1 MDRSF
6 TPLAFTRAL
15 VAGCE
20 RVAAWADLLDEIN
33 VFPVADGDTGRNLK
47 ISLGPLGG
55 ANGVPSVLSQALIQS
70 ATGNSGN
77 IAAAFFCRFLSEA
90 VSGGMRPSL
99 IAGRDAAWH
108 AVADP
113 KPGTMLTL
121 FDALVQATE
130 KWPARVLRHDVDAI
144 VENLDGAVR
153 STVELLP
160 ELKRAGVVDAG
171 ALGMFIFFEGFF
183 YRLESE
189 TADMVP
195 VTERFAGLLDVTGDI
210 VGGQFPGYCVN
221 TIIRATDSAKLA
233 PGTAGLGES
242 VVAVADGDRFRL
254 HLHTPNQQAARSRL
268 ETLGEIV
275 DWQVEPMDARG
286 AIRFSR
292 SGGKSVHVM
301 TDAAGSITRE
311 EARALGITLLDSR
324 LVVDDRS
331 APETLFDAPPMY
343 RAMSAGRRV
352 STAQASVFQ
361 KHQSYQS
368 ALGRHDNV
376 LYLTVGSVYTGNF
389 ATASRWRETR
399 GMTDRFMVMDTGAAS
414 GRLGLIAR
422 MVARF
427 ARSGEP
433 LKVVAAYARKAIDS
447 CGELIF
453 LDQLKFLAAG
463 GRISKS
469 KGFFGDLFGIKPVI
483 SPTADGAARVGTVR
497 KSADQLPFALAYLKQ
512 RFSPDRRLT
521 ILLQFSDNEQRVQ
534 EAIQPE
540 IQLQFPQAAIT
551 VSRLSLTAG
560 AHMGPG
566 TWGVAF
572 CPDLDGND
580 IEENNQEDH
589 L

>member
-1 MDRSF
+1 MDPF
-6 TPLAFTRAL
+6 TPPAFTRAL

-55 ANGVPSVLSQALIQS
+55 ACGVPSVLPQALIQS

-77 IAAAFFCRFLSEA
+77 IAAAFFCRFLPEA
-90 VSGGMRPSL
+90 ESGGMRPSFV
-99 IAGRDAAWH
+99 AGRDAAWH

-130 KWPARVLRHDVDAI
+130 KWPAGGFRHDVDGI
-144 VENLDGAVR
+144 VDHLAGAVR
-153 STVELLP
+153 STAELLP

-189 TADMVP
+189 AAEMVP
-195 VTERFAGLLDVTGDI
+195 VTERFAGLLDVAGDI
-210 VGGQFPGYCVN
+210 NGGQFPGYCVN
-221 TIIRATDSAKLA
+221 TIIRATDSARLS

-254 HLHTPNQQAARSRL
+254 HLHTRNQQAVRSRL
-268 ETLGEIV
+268 EALGEIV
-275 DWQVEPMDARG
+275 DWQVESMDARG
-286 AIRFSR
+286 DIAVSR
-292 SGGKSVHVM
+292 GDGKSVHVM

-311 EARALGITLLDSR
+311 EARTLGITLLDSR

-331 APETLFDAPPMY
+331 ASETLFEAPLMY
-343 RAMSAGRRV
+343 RAMSGGRRV

-368 ALGRHDNV
+368 ALGRHDKV

-399 GMTDRFMVMDTGAAS
+399 GMADRFMVMDTGAAS

-422 MVARF
+422 MTAQF

-433 LKVVAAYARKAIDS
+433 LTAVAAFARQAIDG

-463 GRISKS
+463 GRISTS

-483 SPTADGAARVGTVR
+483 SPTADG
-497 KSADQLPFALAYLKQ
+497 
-512 RFSPDRRLT
+512 
-521 ILLQFSDNEQRVQ
+521 
-534 EAIQPE
+534 
-540 IQLQFPQAAIT
+540 
-551 VSRLSLTAG
+551 
-560 AHMGPG
+560 
-566 TWGVAF
+566 
-572 CPDLDGND
+572 
-580 IEENNQEDH
+580 
-589 L
+589 

>member
-6 TPLAFTRAL
+6 PQPFTRAL

-47 ISLGPLGG
+47 ISLGPLGR
-55 ANGVPSVLSQALIQS
+55 ANGVPSVLSHALIRS

-77 IAAAFFCRFLSEA
+77 IAAAFFSRFLSESE
-90 VSGGMRPSL
+90 SGGMHPSVA
-99 IAGRDAAWH
+99 AGRDAAWH

-113 KPGTMLTL
+113 KPGTMLTM
-121 FDALVQATE
+121 FDALVQATQ
-130 KWPARVLRHDVDAI
+130 KWPDRVFKVDVDGI
-144 VENLDGAVR
+144 VDHLDKAVR

-160 ELKRAGVVDAG
+160 QLKRAGVVDAG

-183 YRLESE
+183 CRLESE

-195 VTERFAGLLDVTGDI
+195 VTERFAGLLKVTGDI
-210 VGGQFPGYCVN
+210 EGGQFPGYCVN
-221 TIIRATDSAKLA
+221 TIIRA
-233 PGTAGLGES
+233 PGSVHLTSGTTGLGES
-242 VVAVADGDRFRL
+242 VVAVADGDRLRL
-254 HLHTPNQQAARSRL
+254 HLHTQNQQETRSRL
-268 ETLGEIV
+268 ETLGDIV
-275 DWQVEPMDARG
+275 DWQVETMDASG
-286 AIRFSR
+286 AVPFSKVD
-292 SGGKSVHVM
+292 GKSVHVM
-301 TDAAGSITRE
+301 TDAAGSISRV
-311 EARALGITLLDSR
+311 EARALGITLLDSQ
-324 LVVDDRS
+324 LVLDDRS
-331 APETLFDAPPMY
+331 APETLFDAQQMY

-368 ALGRHDNV
+368 AVGRYDNV

-389 ATASRWRETR
+389 ATASQWRETR
-399 GMTDRFMVMDTGAAS
+399 GIPDRFIVMDTGAAS

-427 ARSGEP
+427 ARSGKP
-433 LKVVAAYARKAIDS
+433 LKVVAAFAQQAMDG

-469 KGFFGDLFGIKPVI
+469 RGFLGDLLGIRPVI
-483 SPTADGAARVGTVR
+483 SPAADGAAKVGTVR
-497 KSADQLPFALAYLKQ
+497 KTADQLPFALEYLKQ
-512 RFSPDRRLT
+512 RFSPGDRLH
-521 ILLQFSDNEQRVQ
+521 ILLQFSDNEKRVR
-534 EAIQPE
+534 EAIGPE
-540 IQLQFPQAAIT
+540 IQRRFPQAQIT
-551 VSRLSLTAG
+551 ISRLSLTSG

-572 CPDLDGND
+572 CPEL
-580 IEENNQEDH
+580 
-589 L
+589 